1 VEDASGQVGQ
11 RMKNTYRLFDDAS
24 IFATHMVCLLSV
36 RRFLLAFFLALPGML
51 SAQWEVGA
59 ASAPINPEDGAF
71 IAGHSQN
78 RRFSGVHDNLY
89 VKAVVVSGQEGSIA
103 IITVDCIGL
112 LYPQFLDIRRKTAAL
127 LQDPQFDA
135 NQIVLSSTH
144 THAGP
149 DVVGIWGPDLG
160 HSGVDPAYLDR
171 LTDTAAQLIVRAWK
185 DRRTAKADYSVT
197 RHGEGWVENISEPAE
212 LDRSVNSVRFMDKSG
227 KPIATMTN
235 FACHPTFVDAVH
247 DKVSSDYVGGFYV
260 RMDSAYGGV
269 NLFLQGPIGGWVQ
282 PEHEAKTFEQ
292 AFLRGRGLADAVIQA
307 NYTAKKLRGS
317 GLSYKRKKFMM
328 PVTNP
333 GFKAL
338 AAAGVI
344 KRKMLDS
351 VETEIAVFRIGKAT
365 FATHPGETVPA
376 MGLQTKSMMKNKGPR
391 FVMGLSMDAMG
402 YILKPYFFDR
412 GRNIPHA
419 EYLCGMSVGKDAM
432 PVVMGV
438 LKELLEQ

>member
-1 VEDASGQVGQ
+1 
-11 RMKNTYRLFDDAS
+11 MP
-24 IFATHMVCLLSV
+24 LSFFI
-36 RRFLLAFFLALPGML
+36 RKFLLACCLAWPAFLA
-51 SAQWEVGA
+51 AQWEVGA
-59 ASAPINPEDGAF
+59 AAAPINPDDGAF

-78 RRFSGVHDNLY
+78 RRFTGIHDNLY
-89 VKAVVVSGQEGSIA
+89 VKALVVTGRGGSVA
-103 IITVDCIGL
+103 ILTVDCIGL
-112 LYPQFLDIRRKTAAL
+112 LYPQLLEIRRKVGVL
-127 LQDPQFDA
+127 VQDPAFDA
-135 NQIVLSSTH
+135 NHIVLSSTH

-171 LTDTAAQLIVRAWK
+171 LTDTAVQLILRAWTS
-185 DRRTAKADYSVT
+185 RRTAKADYSVT
-197 RHGEGWVENISEPAE
+197 RHGEGWVENISEPEE
-212 LDRSVNSVRFMDKSG
+212 LDRSVSSVRFTDKSG

-247 DKVSSDYVGGFYV
+247 DKVSSDYVGGFYL

-282 PEHEAKTFEQ
+282 PEKEAKTFEQ

-307 NYTAKKLRGS
+307 NYTPKKLRGS
-317 GLSYKRKKFMM
+317 NFSFRRRVFNM
-328 PVTNP
+328 PVANP
-333 GFKAL
+333 AFKAL

-344 KRKMLDS
+344 RRKLLDS
-351 VETEIAVFRIGKAT
+351 VETEIVVFRIGEAG

-376 MGLQTKSMMKNKGPR
+376 MGLQTKAMMKNKGPR
-391 FVMGLSMDAMG
+391 FVLGLSMDAMG

-412 GRNIPHA
+412 ARDIPHA

-438 LKELLEQ
+438 LKELLQQ

>member
-1 VEDASGQVGQ
+1 MS
-11 RMKNTYRLFDDAS
+11 FP
-24 IFATHMVCLLSV
+24 FSV
-36 RRFLLAFFLALPGML
+36 RNLLLLICLVLPGLL

-59 ASAPINPEDGAF
+59 ASAPINPEPGAF

-78 RRFSGVHDNLY
+78 RKFTGVHDNLY
-89 VKAVVVSGQEGSIA
+89 VKAVVVTGREGSVA
-103 IITVDCIGL
+103 ILTVDCIGL
-112 LYPQFLDIRRKTAAL
+112 LYPQLQDIRRKTATL
-127 LQDPQFDA
+127 VQDPLFDA
-135 NQIVLSSTH
+135 NHIVLSSTH

-160 HSGVDPAYLDR
+160 HSGVDPAYLER
-171 LTDTAAQLIVRAWK
+171 LTDTASQLIARAWSA
-185 DRRTAKADYSVT
+185 RRSARADYSVT
-197 RHGEGWVENISEPAE
+197 RHGEGWVENISEPDE
-212 LDRSVNSVRFMDKSG
+212 LDRSVTSVRFTDKAG
-227 KPIATMTN
+227 QPIATLTN

-247 DKVSSDYVGGFYV
+247 DKVSSDYVGGFYL

-307 NYTAKKLRGS
+307 NYTPKKLRGS
-317 GLSYKRKKFMM
+317 GMSFRRREFRM

-333 GFKAL
+333 AFKAL

-344 KRKMLDS
+344 KRKLLDS
-351 VETEIAVFRIGKAT
+351 VETEIAVFRIGEAV

-376 MGLQTKSMMKNKGPR
+376 MGLQTKSMMKTKGPR
-391 FVMGLSMDAMG
+391 FVLGLSMDAMG

-432 PVVMGV
+432 PVVMSV
-438 LKELLEQ
+438 LEELLKK

>member
-1 VEDASGQVGQ
+1 MLAG
-11 RMKNTYRLFDDAS
+11 
-24 IFATHMVCLLSV
+24 CLLCP
-36 RRFLLAFFLALPGML
+36 LLLC
-51 SAQWEVGA
+51 AQWEAGA
-59 ASAPINPEDGAF
+59 AAAPINPEDGAF

-78 RRFSGVHDNLY
+78 RKFTGVHDDLY
-89 VKAVVVSGQEGSIA
+89 VKAVVVTGREGSIA
-103 IITVDCIGL
+103 ILTVDCIGL
-112 LYPQFLDIRRKTAAL
+112 LYPQLLEIRRKVGIL

-135 NQIVLSSTH
+135 NRIVLSSTH

-160 HSGVDPAYLDR
+160 HSGVNPAYLER
-171 LTDTAAQLIVRAWK
+171 LTDTAAQVIRRAWLS
-185 DRRTAKADYSVT
+185 RRAAKADYSVT
-197 RHGEGWVENISEPAE
+197 RHGEGWVENISEPDE
-212 LDRSVNSVRFMDKSG
+212 LDRSVTSLRFTDKAG

-247 DKVSSDYVGGFYV
+247 DKVSSDYVGGFYL

-282 PEHEAKTFEQ
+282 PEKEAKTFEQ

-307 NYTAKKLRGS
+307 NYEPRKLHGS
-317 GLSYKRKKFMM
+317 SITFRRKTLMM
-328 PVTNP
+328 PVENP
-333 GFKAL
+333 AFKAL

-344 KRKMLDS
+344 KRKLLDS
-351 VETEIAVFRIGKAT
+351 VETEIAVFTIGNAA

-391 FVMGLSMDAMG
+391 FVLGLSMDAMG

-412 GRNIPHA
+412 SRNIPHA
-419 EYLCGMSVGKDAM
+419 EYLCGMSVSKDAM
-432 PVVMGV
+432 PVVMQA
-438 LKELLEQ
+438 LKDLLEK